1 MKQEL
6 SIKIGGESGQGVKTT
21 GYILTKAVKDLGLW
35 TFSYTEYPSLI
46 KGGHST
52 LQINISTKE
61 VKSAKHT
68 SDILVAF
75 NKETIDLHFKK
86 INQGGY
92 IVCDKE
98 LEIDKK
104 VKAHLKENNITLLE
118 VPVSVILEKAEA
130 PTIMGNSVKMGAV
143 WSLISTNFS
152 VLEKRIKKIFKSKDK
167 NTQLN
172 VKSARGGYDFA
183 PANKEYLLEEDLEK
197 GKKRI
202 IGKGN
207 EIAGLALYAS
217 GCRIFN
223 AYPMTPSTGILH
235 YLAARAEKY
244 GMIVKQAEDEMTA
257 VLMTIGANFA
267 GTRSA
272 TATSGGGLA
281 LMAESISLS
290 GMTEIPLVV
299 FNSQRPGPATGVPTW
314 TEQGDLS
321 FVLNIGHGDFPRVV
335 LAPGDLEEVFDLTL
349 KAFNLAE
356 QYQLPV
362 IILLDKYISASWY
375 QVEKK
380 TILNQNIEINRG
392 QILDENEL
400 ANQLKFERYKPSVTG
415 VSPRSL
421 PGQKK
426 GEHLANSDE
435 HTPEGYSS
443 EDPFVRKEQMDKR
456 MRKLK
461 SLVSSVSEP
470 KVYGPKK
477 VKTTIVCWGSTKGI
491 VQDALKE
498 INKDKPK
505 INMLHYKYLYPFRS
519 EKLKELSETNNMIIL
534 ENNYSAQLAKL
545 IKQETGLT
553 IKNKITKYSGTT
565 FFRDELTKILKQ
577 KI

>member
-6 SIKIGGESGQGVKTT
+6 TIKIGGESGQGVKTT
-21 GYILTKAVKDLGLW
+21 GYILTKAIKDLGLW

-52 LQINISTKE
+52 LQINVSNEE
-61 VKSAKHT
+61 VKSAKHK
-68 SDILVAF
+68 SDILIAF
-75 NKETIDLHFKK
+75 NKETVALHFEEL
-86 INQGGY
+86 NSSGY
-92 IVCDKE
+92 LVCDKK

-104 VKAHLKENNITLLE
+104 VKVHLKEKNITLLE
-118 VPVSVILEKAEA
+118 VPVSDILEKAGA

-143 WSLISTNFS
+143 WSLISNNFS

-172 VKSARGGYDFA
+172 VASARGGYDFA
-183 PANKEYLLEEDLEK
+183 PENKEYLLEEDLEK

-217 GCRIFN
+217 GCRVFN

-244 GMIVKQAEDEMTA
+244 NMIVKQAEDEMTA

-290 GMTEIPLVV
+290 GMTETPLVV

-321 FVLNIGHGDFPRVV
+321 FVLNIGHGDFPKVV
-335 LAPGDLEEVFDLTL
+335 LAPGDPEEVFELTA
-349 KAFNLAE
+349 KSFNLAE

-362 IILLDKYISASWY
+362 IILLDKYLSASWY
-375 QVEKK
+375 QTKK
-380 TILNQNIEINRG
+380 ESILNQNIEINRG
-392 QILDENEL
+392 KILDEKEL
-400 ANQLKFERYKPSVTG
+400 ANELKFERYKMTVSG

-421 PGQKK
+421 PGSKK
-426 GEHLANSDE
+426 GVYLANSDE
-435 HTPEGYSS
+435 HSPEGYSS

-461 SLVSSVSEP
+461 SLISSVEEP
-470 KVYGPKK
+470 KLYGPKEA
-477 VKTTIVCWGSTKGI
+477 KTTIVCWGSTKGI
-491 VQDALKE
+491 AQDALKQ
-498 INKDKPK
+498 INKDEPK
-505 INMLHYKYLYPFRS
+505 INMLHYKYIYPFRS
-519 EKLKELSETNNMIIL
+519 DKLEELSEENNMIIL

-545 IKQETGLT
+545 IRQETGIN
-553 IKNKITKYSGTT
+553 IKHKITKYSGTT
-565 FFRDELTKILKQ
+565 FFQDELIQILKQ